1 VSAEVSAG
9 QVKAA
14 LATYFAVVGV
24 LSPYLGLYMDAI
36 GLNAS
41 QIALLL
47 ALPQITRVFAPPF
60 WGWLADRYARPDLIL
75 KFSALA
81 MMLSAIGLLFSG
93 GSVAAISIALLSFYL
108 FSAAQ
113 MPLVEAYAI
122 GVSQGHAGAYGDM
135 RVWGSL
141 GFVLAVVACG
151 PFLDWAGRT
160 TLPWIVAAISAVLFV
175 SCLGYKPALLKS
187 PLRIASPIADVLK
200 NRQVSML
207 LASCTLHVFAHS
219 ALYGFLSLY
228 LAKQGFTGAAIGGLW
243 AVGVITEIAWFKFQQ
258 RFFNHYSS
266 HSVLVFCTAIA
277 VARFALLGALD
288 GSGTVW
294 WAILSITL
302 LQASHAFT
310 FAAHHTAIMNKMHEW
325 FSQNQQSRAQAFFV
339 ASVYGVGGATG
350 TFAAGWCW
358 VNIGPAWAFY
368 GAAFASALALFLAYF
383 APTSELSQCMDKGEG
398 EGERK
403 GKRA

>member
-1 VSAEVSAG
+1 MSAEVSAG

-24 LSPYLGLYMDAI
+24 LSPYLGLYMDSI

-60 WGWLADRYARPDLIL
+60 WGWLADKYSRPDLIL

-81 MMLSAIGLLFSG
+81 MMLSAIGLLLSG
-93 GSVAAISIALLSFYL
+93 GSVSAISIALLAFYL

-122 GVSQGHAGAYGDM
+122 GVSKGHAGAYGDM

-141 GFVLAVVACG
+141 GFVFAVVACG

-160 TLPWIVAAISAVLFV
+160 TLPWVVAGISAILFL
-175 SCLGYKPALLKS
+175 SCMGYKPTKVAKAS
-187 PLRIASPIADVLK
+187 TSATPISHILRKPE
-200 NRQVSML
+200 VSLL

-219 ALYGFLSLY
+219 ALYGFFSLF
-228 LAKQGFTGAAIGGLW
+228 LAKQGFNGASIGALW
-243 AVGVITEIAWFKFQQ
+243 AVGVITEIVWFKVQQ
-258 RFFNHYSS
+258 RFFQRLTS
-266 HSVLVFCTAIA
+266 HFVIVCCAA
-277 VARFALLGALD
+277 VAAIRFGCLGAMN
-288 GSGTVW
+288 GM
-294 WAILSITL
+294 SIGWVEVL
-302 LQASHAFT
+302 FIVALQASHALT

-325 FSQNQQSRAQAFFV
+325 FSQAQQARAQAFFV
-339 ASVYGVGGATG
+339 AVVYGAGGAAG
-350 TFAAGWCW
+350 TFVAGQLWAE
-358 VNIGPAWAFY
+358 VSPAWAFY
-368 GAAFASALALFLAYF
+368 GAAIASLLAFALASIAAMGRF
-383 APTSELSQCMDKGEG
+383 AKT
-398 EGERK
+398 
-403 GKRA
+403 